1 MLILKLCLL
10 RYLLL
15 GQLFFAG
22 LAVYFYRCKR
32 EMPLAP
38 VYSSPVQ
45 QIIWAFKQIC
55 YELRSV
61 VLCF

>member
-38 VYSSPVQ
+38 VYSLLPGSTDNMGVQ
-45 QIIWAFKQIC
+45 TN
-55 YELRSV
+55 L
-61 VLCF
+61 L